1 MAKFAR
7 INFRRTRISRLSS
20 STVRS
25 YRRMLS
31 WFSLSLY
38 IYIYIICVYRYRPVH
53 PLRSRAR
60 TSPSPSVPFL
70 ISFCPPPPTP
80 LYANNVFTLGDSG
93 CTIFALVGIA
103 FARRTGNTVSLFV
116 ILILLSRDSV
126 HSGIKRTSSG
136 SLRRPPPSSI
146 SGYYHDRG
154 CYFIMRL
161 NKSIKSG
168 VVR

>member
-70 ISFCPPPPTP
+70 ISFYPPPP